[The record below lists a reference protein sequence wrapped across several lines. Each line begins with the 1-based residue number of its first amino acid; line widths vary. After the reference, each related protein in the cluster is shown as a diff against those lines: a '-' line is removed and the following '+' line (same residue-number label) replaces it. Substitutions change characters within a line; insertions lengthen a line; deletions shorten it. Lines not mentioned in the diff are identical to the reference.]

1 MKYINEI
8 FKEDYVYSFGRI
20 TRIIDEKLMEVE
32 FQGAKKIVE
41 GTLNLKTEVGE
52 WIRFYGRNKDDIIV
66 PIFIIKMP
74 ECDIR
79 ILEAGISY
87 VNKNNI

>member
-1 MKYINEI
+1 MKYISEI
-8 FKEDYVYSFGRI
+8 EKQDYVYSFGRV
-20 TRIIDEKLMEVE
+20 TKIIEEKQIEIE
-32 FQGAKKIVE
+32 FQGVKKKIMS
-41 GTLNLKTEVGE
+41 TLNLKIEVGE
-52 WIRFYGRNKDDIIV
+52 WIRFYGRNKDDIIE

-79 ILEAGISY
+79 ILEAGIAY